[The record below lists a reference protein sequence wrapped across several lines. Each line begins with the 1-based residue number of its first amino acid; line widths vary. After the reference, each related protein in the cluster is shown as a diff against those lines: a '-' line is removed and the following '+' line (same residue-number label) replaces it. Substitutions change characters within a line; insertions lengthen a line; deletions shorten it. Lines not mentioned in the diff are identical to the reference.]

1 MLEYNQNKRMARVS
15 KKSLTITVLFTY
27 YMEGLEEEKME
38 DDKEKKQEKTIPSV
52 SMEELRN
59 MINSMDENT
68 VITVEL

>member
-1 MLEYNQNKRMARVS
+1 MARVS
-15 KKSLTITVLFTY
+15 RKSLTITVLFTY

>member
-1 MLEYNQNKRMARVS
+1 MAGVS
-15 KKSLTITVLFTY
+15 KKSLTLTVLFTY
-27 YMEGLEEEKME
+27 YMKGLEEEFME

-59 MINSMDENT
+59 MINSKDENT

>member
-1 MLEYNQNKRMARVS
+1 MARVS
-15 KKSLTITVLFTY
+15 KKSLTLTVLFTY
-27 YMEGLEEEKME
+27 YMEGLEEEKMK

-59 MINSMDENT
+59 MINSKDENT

>member
-1 MLEYNQNKRMARVS
+1 MAGVS
-15 KKSLTITVLFTY
+15 KKSLTLTVLFTY
-27 YMEGLEEEKME
+27 YMKVLEEEKME

-59 MINSMDENT
+59 MINSKDENT

>member
-1 MLEYNQNKRMARVS
+1 MARVS
-15 KKSLTITVLFTY
+15 KKSLTLTVLFTY
-27 YMEGLEEEKME
+27 YMKGLEEEFME

-59 MINSMDENT
+59 MINSKDENT

>member
-1 MLEYNQNKRMARVS
+1 MARVS
-15 KKSLTITVLFTY
+15 KKSLTLTVLFTY
-27 YMEGLEEEKME
+27 YMKGLEEEKME

-59 MINSMDENT
+59 MINSKDENT

>member
-1 MLEYNQNKRMARVS
+1 MAGVS
-15 KKSLTITVLFTY
+15 KKSLTLTVLFTY
-27 YMEGLEEEKME
+27 YMKGLEEEKME

-59 MINSMDENT
+59 MINSKDENT

>member
-1 MLEYNQNKRMARVS
+1 MARVS
-15 KKSLTITVLFTY
+15 KKSLTLTVLFTY

-38 DDKEKKQEKTIPSV
+38 YDKEKEQEKTIPSV

-59 MINSMDENT
+59 MINSKDENT

>member
-1 MLEYNQNKRMARVS
+1 MAGVS
-15 KKSLTITVLFTY
+15 KKSLTFTVLFTY
-27 YMEGLEEEKME
+27 YMKGLEEEKME

-59 MINSMDENT
+59 MINSKDENT

>member
-1 MLEYNQNKRMARVS
+1 
-15 KKSLTITVLFTY
+15 
-27 YMEGLEEEKME
+27 ME

-59 MINSMDENT
+59 MINSKDENT